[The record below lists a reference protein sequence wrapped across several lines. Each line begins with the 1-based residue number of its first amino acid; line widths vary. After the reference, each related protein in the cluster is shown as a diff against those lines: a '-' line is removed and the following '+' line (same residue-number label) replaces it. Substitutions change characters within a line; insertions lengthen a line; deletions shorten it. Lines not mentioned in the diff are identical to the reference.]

1 MRTRLGAWFGRFWA
15 GQASTVLATEVGA
28 FAIPVLAVTQLQASP
43 AEVGVVGAAQW
54 LPFLVLALPLGV
66 VVDRVRRR
74 PLLVSAA
81 LGRMV
86 FAAAIAIAALTDM
99 LTIPLLVALA
109 LCLGVWVVLF
119 EVTYQSFLPGL
130 VPPEH
135 LEPANSRLQSTVAA
149 SQIAGPGLG
158 GLLVRWLTAGGAIA
172 GQAGLYAFSAAFLAS
187 VPERKPPVKTSR
199 RSFWSELGEG
209 LRALLRDRYLFPLAG
224 YSGISNLFEQWITV
238 LITIYAIRT
247 LDIGAGG
254 LGLALSIGATGA
266 LLGAATVGVVSRR
279 LGTGRTMLLFTTM
292 DCLALAAIPLL
303 TEALEPALIVAI
315 LAGLYFLTGVGTA
328 ATSVQAITIR
338 QLRADD
344 AMLGRVTAGIRC
356 ISFGAIAV
364 GAGLGGLAGEILGVR
379 GGLAVGGAGYLLTI
393 AWVAITPLSRIRTTA
408 DVVVDATPQG
418 DR

>member
-1 MRTRLGAWFGRFWA
+1 M
-15 GQASTVLATEVGA
+15 
-28 FAIPVLAVTQLQASP
+28 
-43 AEVGVVGAAQW
+43 GVAQW

-74 PLLVSAA
+74 PLLVAGA

-86 FAAAIAIAALTDM
+86 FAATIAVTALTGT

-119 EVTYQSFLPGL
+119 EVTYQSLLPGL
-130 VPPEH
+130 IPPEH
-135 LEPANSRLQSTVAA
+135 LQPANSRLQSTVAA
-149 SQIAGPGLG
+149 SEIAGPGLG

-172 GQAGLYAFSAAFLAS
+172 IQAVLYAFSAAFLAS
-187 VPERKPPVKTSR
+187 VPERKKPLSTSR

-209 LRALLRDRYLFPLAG
+209 LHVLLRDRYLLPLAG
-224 YSGISNLFEQWITV
+224 YSGISNLFAQWITV

-247 LDIGAGG
+247 LNIGAGG

-279 LGTGRTMLLFTTM
+279 LGTGRAMLLFTTM
-292 DCLALAAIPLL
+292 DCLALATIPLL
-303 TEALEPALIVAI
+303 TEALEPALIIAI

-344 AMLGRVTAGIRC
+344 AILGRITAGIRC
-356 ISFGAIAV
+356 ISFGSIAI

-379 GGLAVGGAGYLLTI
+379 GGLVAGGAGYLLTI
-393 AWVAITPLSRIRTTA
+393 AWVAITPLSRIRTNDDVLTTA
-408 DVVVDATPQG
+408 PPPTRKSDTES
-418 DR
+418 

>member
-1 MRTRLGAWFGRFWA
+1 MLR
-15 GQASTVLATEVGA
+15 SC
-28 FAIPVLAVTQLQASP
+28 ASP
-43 AEVGVVGAAQW
+43 

-86 FAAAIAIAALTDM
+86 FASAIAIAALTGT

-109 LCLGVWVVLF
+109 LFLGVWVVLF

-130 VPPEH
+130 VPHEH

-158 GLLVRWLTAGGAIA
+158 GLLVGWLTAGGAIA

-187 VPERKPPVKTSR
+187 VPERNPPMKTSR
-199 RSFWSELGEG
+199 RSFWSELREG
-209 LRALLRDRYLFPLAG
+209 LHILLRDRYLFPLAG

-279 LGTGRTMLLFTTM
+279 LGIGRTMLLFTTM
-292 DCLALAAIPLL
+292 DCLALPAIPLL

-344 AMLGRVTAGIRC
+344 AMLGRITAGIRC
-356 ISFGAIAV
+356 ISFGSIAI

-379 GGLAVGGAGYLLTI
+379 AGLAVGGVGYLFTI
-393 AWVAITPLSRIRTTA
+393 AWVAITPLSRIRTYA
-408 DVVVDATPQG
+408 DVVNAPPPQSHP
-418 DR
+418 